1 MKAGKE
7 LKRRIETET
16 LTLGTLATFQLSVS
30 LVDISINAGLD
41 YLIVDLEHFSHSHQ
55 TVADVCTVGRLAN
68 FPVLIRPPSVE
79 TETLHVIMDLGPC
92 GLLIPYVQSTETLD
106 QVRKSIYL
114 QPRGDRRPG
123 GFSIRGLSN
132 LHYEAWKTEVED
144 DFIVLPQ
151 IENRVGLANVE
162 SIAAHPLTTAIAIGP
177 YDLAAD
183 LGVLYHPEQPIH
195 IDAVR
200 RIRQAGRKAGKNM
213 WHIGDGAALVA
224 GGFSFICIAEPTMAM
239 ETALKKLAQAARQ
252 GSAAAPVTTPP
263 LP

>member
-106 QVRKSIYL
+106 QVRKFTT
-114 QPRGDRRPG
+114 RPG
-123 GFSIRGLSN
+123 RRK
-132 LHYEAWKTEVED
+132 WKTTSSCC
-144 DFIVLPQ
+144 P
-151 IENRVGLANVE
+151 RSRTGLAWPT
-162 SIAAHPLTTAIAIGP
+162 SSRSP
-177 YDLAAD
+177 
-183 LGVLYHPEQPIH
+183 PI
-195 IDAVR
+195 R
-200 RIRQAGRKAGKNM
+200 
-213 WHIGDGAALVA
+213 
-224 GGFSFICIAEPTMAM
+224 
-239 ETALKKLAQAARQ
+239 
-252 GSAAAPVTTPP
+252 
-263 LP
+263 